1 MPRRRKKREE
11 EHENLERW
19 LVSYADFI
27 TLLFAFFVTM
37 YAVSRVDEQKL
48 GSAVESLQRALGSLI
63 PVQTFQRDPGAFS
76 PTHNPLGT
84 SLLSDLASKMPLGE
98 RRAFQKLAEEI
109 KKEIERSLMA
119 IEPEKRPP
127 VNKIKFILEERGL
140 VIRVPESLFF
150 DSGEASIRPDFLPLL
165 DALGHSL
172 EKIPNHIRIE
182 GHTDNIPIQ
191 TAKFPSNWEL
201 STARATTIVRYFLSK
216 FNIKP
221 EKLSASGFAEF
232 HPIATNSTPEGR
244 SLNRRVDVVILSS
257 LEESYEQ
264 NQNPS
269 SDVIMPQKDGK
280 SNSSPLQFPKASQ
293 IGK

>member
-1 MPRRRKKREE
+1 MPRRKRNREE
-11 EHENLERW
+11 ERENLERW

-37 YAVSRVDEQKL
+37 YAISRVDEQKL

-63 PVQTFQRDPGAFS
+63 PVQTFQRHPGAFS
-76 PTHNPLGT
+76 PTQSPLGT
-84 SLLSDLASKMPLGE
+84 SILTDVSSKLPVGE
-98 RRAFQKLAEEI
+98 RKAFEKLAEEI
-109 KKEIERSLMA
+109 QKEIERSLMA

-127 VNKIKFILEERGL
+127 FNKIKFILEERGL

-150 DSGEASIRPDFLPLL
+150 DSGEASIRSDFYPLL
-165 DALGHSL
+165 DALGKNL
-172 EKIPNHIRIE
+172 EKIPNHIRVE
-182 GHTDNIPIQ
+182 GHTDNVPIQ

-216 FNIKP
+216 FNIRP
-221 EKLSASGFAEF
+221 AKLSASGFAEF
-232 HPIATNSTPEGR
+232 RPIASNSKPEGR

-257 LEESYEQ
+257 LEESHEQ
-264 NQNPS
+264 NQNDS
-269 SDVIMPQKDGK
+269 SENMTPQKYGEF
-280 SNSSPLQFPKASQ
+280 NSPPHQFPKASQ